1 MLHPP
6 CTHDARVPGQGG
18 CRTWSGGSLP
28 NPSPVSED
36 ILLSTQLRLR
46 EPCCGCTST
55 CAARGCPAP
64 SSPSPGAEPATR
76 CAITESGIT
85 TTSEV
90 SPVDSQEIE
99 FVIRFLFGKSSVLF
113 HAERLW
119 PPSHDRAAG
128 SPKLTHKLVSFNAQT
143 TPRAPLFGVLTE
155 GACAG
160 RPAQTGH
167 CRGTQSVV
175 SCWPADVP
183 FPILKLF

>member
-1 MLHPP
+1 MGSERFQKWNPVICFALLQLSVCQVQGWEGHPMLHPP

-18 CRTWSGGSLP
+18 CRTWSDGSLP

-46 EPCCGCTST
+46 EPCCGCTSS

-64 SSPSPGAEPATR
+64 SSPSPGPEPATR
-76 CAITESGIT
+76 CAITQSGIT

-90 SPVDSQEIE
+90 SPGDSQEIE

-119 PPSHDRAAG
+119 PLSHDRAAG
-128 SPKLTHKLVSFNAQT
+128 SPKPKHKLVSFM
-143 TPRAPLFGVLTE
+143 P
-155 GACAG
+155 
-160 RPAQTGH
+160 
-167 CRGTQSVV
+167 
-175 SCWPADVP
+175 
-183 FPILKLF
+183 KLPQGPHSLGC